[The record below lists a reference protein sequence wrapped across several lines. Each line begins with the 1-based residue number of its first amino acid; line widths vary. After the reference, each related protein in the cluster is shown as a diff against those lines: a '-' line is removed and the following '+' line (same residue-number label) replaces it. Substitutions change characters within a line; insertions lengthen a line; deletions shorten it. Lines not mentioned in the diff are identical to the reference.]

1 MCAASLSSF
10 VLLFIFLL
18 LLLLDCCEKEG
29 VFYELGQSVSLSLV
43 VESFDG

>member
-1 MCAASLSSF
+1 MCAAYLSSF
-10 VLLFIFLL
+10 VLLFIL